1 MQRVIWIIVQI
12 PNFGITGD
20 EISQKPCEEPKEF
33 DAIGGISLTW
43 PGGKGK
49 DWNPLIH
56 FNDRPIHSLHFLS
69 LPITSLIFFLV
80 NFTIMKNQQPII
92 FWALVYSCS
101 VLSNCAKWGQ
111 FTEWPFMH
119 SNGRNLKWPFKIGLA
134 TKQALS
140 FSNLWPHSTASTTLT
155 TLNLNYFNHNLKFLS
170 LIAT

>member
-1 MQRVIWIIVQI
+1 MMDGRWWMANSGWWVMWWVMVWER
-12 PNFGITGD
+12 
-20 EISQKPCEEPKEF
+20 EIFAFCLQTIAVTTNC
-33 DAIGGISLTW
+33 LL
-43 PGGKGK
+43 GGKGK

-56 FNDRPIHSLHFLS
+56 FNDRPIHSLHLLS
-69 LPITSLIFFLV
+69 PPITSLIFFLV

-140 FSNLWPHSTASTTLT
+140 FSNL
-155 TLNLNYFNHNLKFLS
+155 
-170 LIAT
+170 